1 MRGVWLERL
10 EVSDLRNIERADL
23 VLESGLNVL
32 VGRNAQG
39 KTSLLEA
46 VGLLARGRSFR
57 TEQARSAVRRGA
69 PALRAR
75 GTAVAQGVTSRLEV
89 EVGAGGRRFRV
100 DGRDVPPREY
110 QGRLEVAVYATD
122 RLRVIRGPM
131 RERRAMLDR
140 AASVLW
146 PSYRQAARDY
156 ERVLAQRNAALEA
169 GRDDVAAWE
178 ERFVELG
185 ARLRH
190 RRGLYAER
198 LRAALR
204 NGGGFSVA
212 GESYDLA
219 TSPGP
224 AADEEGAR
232 EGLRR
237 EVQRARGEERR
248 ARRSL
253 VGPHR
258 DAVALNVDGEDAAL
272 HASSG
277 QARSLLLALTLAT
290 IEVYRRERGDA
301 PVALL
306 DDLDSELDEDRLSDL
321 CRAVADRG
329 QAVVTTAHRGWL
341 ARLDGLGRVFQVD
354 HGRVRAA

>member
-1 MRGVWLERL
+1 VWVERL
-10 EVSDLRNIERADL
+10 EVSDLRNIESAEL
-23 VLESGLNVL
+23 VLASGLNLL

-57 TEQARSAVRRGA
+57 TEQTATAIRKGA
-69 PALRAR
+69 DALRAR
-75 GTAVAQGVTSRLEV
+75 GTAVAGGRASRLEL
-89 EVGAGGRRFRV
+89 EVRPGTRRYRL

-140 AASVLW
+140 GAAVLW
-146 PSYRQAARDY
+146 PSFRQAAHDFD
-156 ERVLAQRNAALEA
+156 RVLAQRNAALEA
-169 GRDDVAAWE
+169 GGGDVEAWN

-190 RRGLYAER
+190 RRGVYAQR

-204 NGGGFSVA
+204 NGGGFPVR
-212 GESYDLA
+212 GESYDVA
-219 TSPGP
+219 AGPPEP
-224 AADEEGAR
+224 AAEEEAVR
-232 EGLRR
+232 EGLQR
-237 EVQRARGEERR
+237 EVSAARHEERR

-258 DAVALNVDGEDAAL
+258 DPVALRVDGEDAAL
-272 HASSG
+272 VASSG
-277 QARSLLLALTLAT
+277 QSRSLLLALTLAA
-290 IEVYRRERGDA
+290 IEVYRRERGEA

-306 DDLDSELDEDRLSDL
+306 DDLDSELDEERTLAL
-321 CRAVADRG
+321 CRTVAERG
-329 QAVVTTAHRGWL
+329 QAVVTTAHQEWVARLGGL
-341 ARLDGLGRVFQVD
+341 ARVFEVEAGQ
-354 HGRVRAA
+354 VRAA

>member
-1 MRGVWLERL
+1 VWVERL
-10 EVSDLRNIERADL
+10 EVSDLRNIESAEM
-23 VLESGLNVL
+23 VLGSGLNLL

-57 TEQARSAVRRGA
+57 TEQAETVIRRGA

-75 GTAVAQGVTSRLEV
+75 GTAVWSGRASCLEV
-89 EVGAGGRRFRV
+89 EVRPGARRFRL
-100 DGRDVPPREY
+100 DGREVPPREY

-140 AASVLW
+140 GASVLW
-146 PSYRQAARDY
+146 PAYRQAARDY
-156 ERVLAQRNAALEA
+156 ERVLAQRNAALET
-169 GRDDVAAWE
+169 GGDDVEAWN

-190 RRGLYAER
+190 RRGAYALR

-204 NGGGFSVA
+204 NGGGYPVA
-212 GESYDLA
+212 GESYDV
-219 TSPGP
+219 TTGP
-224 AADEEGAR
+224 EPSGDEEADR
-232 EGLRR
+232 ETLRR
-237 EVQRARGEERR
+237 EVREARAGERR

-258 DAVALNVDGEDAAL
+258 DAVALRIDGEEAAAV
-272 HASSG
+272 ASSG
-277 QARSLLLALTLAT
+277 QARSLLLALTLAA
-290 IEVYRRERGDA
+290 IEVYRRERGEA

-306 DDLDSELDEDRLSDL
+306 DDLDSELDEDRILAL
-321 CRAVADRG
+321 CRAVAERG
-329 QAVVTTAHRGWL
+329 QALVTTAHPDWVTRL
-341 ARLDGLGRVFQVD
+341 ASQGRVFHVREGQ
-354 HGRVRAA
+354 VRAA

>member
-1 MRGVWLERL
+1 VWVERL
-10 EVSDLRNIERADL
+10 EVAELRNIERAEM
-23 VLESGLNVL
+23 VLESGLNLL
-32 VGRNAQG
+32 VGSNAQG

-57 TEQARSAVRRGA
+57 TEQATTAIRRGA

-75 GTAVAQGVTSRLEV
+75 GTAVANGRSSRLEV
-89 EVGAGGRRFRV
+89 EVGSGTRRFQV

-140 AASVLW
+140 GASVLW

-156 ERVLAQRNAALEA
+156 ERVLAQRNAALLA
-169 GRDDVAAWE
+169 GRDDVSAWD
-178 ERFVELG
+178 ERFIELG

-198 LRAALR
+198 LRSELR
-204 NGGGFSVA
+204 NGGGFPIG
-212 GESYDLA
+212 GESYDVA
-219 TSPGP
+219 TASGP
-224 AADEEGAR
+224 SDDEEGAR
-232 EGLRR
+232 EALRR
-237 EVQRARGEERR
+237 EVSEARAEERR

-258 DAVALNVDGEDAAL
+258 DGVALRVDGEEAL
-272 HASSG
+272 LASSG

-290 IEVYRRERGDA
+290 IEVYRAERGDT

-306 DDLDSELDEDRLSDL
+306 DDLDSELDEDRLLVL
-321 CRAVADRG
+321 CRAVAGRG
-329 QAVVTTAHRGWL
+329 QALVTTAHRDWVK
-341 ARLDGLGRVFQVD
+341 RLDGLGRIFNVD
-354 HGRVRAA
+354 RGRVRAA